1 MIFYITKEMNDY
13 YDLLFTPEANPEFVA
28 IAEEFKTIEKGDE
41 LLEWGATA
49 FYFDYRMSIQVINYA
64 TKLTLFLMYVPYDAM
79 EDFGNFLIEH
89 LEKLYEGD
97 DVMLRALHNMY
108 KESMCVVFDRLYKKS
123 IIHSLSFVYKDF
135 LNNGDN
141 FINYVKDN
149 ILHSIILN
157 KELNF
162 KYKFNRV
169 VNGVKEEYCSGKL
182 FRKEII
188 KRFGKKKKMIVKED
202 ENNL

>member
-97 DVMLRALHNMY
+97 DVMLRELHNMY
-108 KESMCVVFDRLYKKS
+108 KESMCGVFYRLYKKS
-123 IIHSLSFVYKDF
+123 ISHLLS
-135 LNNGDN
+135 
-141 FINYVKDN
+141 
-149 ILHSIILN
+149 
-157 KELNF
+157 
-162 KYKFNRV
+162 
-169 VNGVKEEYCSGKL
+169 YCDK
-182 FRKEII
+182 
-188 KRFGKKKKMIVKED
+188 
-202 ENNL
+202 